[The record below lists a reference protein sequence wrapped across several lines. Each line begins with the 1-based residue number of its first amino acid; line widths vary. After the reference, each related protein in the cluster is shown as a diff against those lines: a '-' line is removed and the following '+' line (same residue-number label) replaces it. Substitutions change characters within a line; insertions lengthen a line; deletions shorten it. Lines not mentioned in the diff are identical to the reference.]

1 MAVSIESMNR
11 DAMPARARW
20 CIGIYSGP
28 SPLRLG
34 PPAGVANPVLSATSV
49 TDVAARFVADPFMI
63 RAGAAWHMFFEI
75 MPAAGRKGVIGHATS
90 LDGLSWRYDRIVLEE
105 SFHLSYPCVIEAG
118 DAFYLV
124 PESHEAGA
132 IRLYRAE
139 AFPDRWSATAT
150 LVEGDWVEPTVFPW
164 GDRWWLMAA
173 TPARH
178 ATELHLFEATELTGP
193 WREHPMSPLVR
204 SDPASARPAGRVVAH
219 GGTLLRFAQDC
230 SRRYGER
237 VRAFE
242 IVELTRRR
250 YRERAVEVSLAA
262 EAWNAARMHHVDA
275 HELGDGQWIACVDC
289 EAASSNGEG
298 VNVDAANVDGAPNP
312 MDHVVR

>member
-1 MAVSIESMNR
+1 
-11 DAMPARARW
+11 
-20 CIGIYSGP
+20 
-28 SPLRLG
+28 
-34 PPAGVANPVLSATSV
+34 
-49 TDVAARFVADPFMI
+49 VAARFVADPFMI
-63 RAGAAWHMFFEI
+63 RAGAGWHMFFEV
-75 MPAAGRKGVIGHATS
+75 MPAAQRKGAIGHATS
-90 LDGLSWRYDRIVLEE
+90 PDGFTWAYDRLVLAEA
-105 SFHLSYPCVIEAG
+105 FHLSYPCVIEADG
-118 DAFYLV
+118 AFYLV

-139 AFPDRWSATAT
+139 AFPYRWAAMAT
-150 LVEGDWVEPTVFPW
+150 LAEGDWVEPTLFPW
-164 GDRWWLMAA
+164 DGRWWLLAA

-178 ATELHLFEATELTGP
+178 ATELHLFEAAELTGP

-204 SDPASARPAGRVVAH
+204 DDPAAARPGGRVIAH

-250 YRERAVEVSLAA
+250 YRERAVDVSLAA
-262 EAWNAARMHHVDA
+262 EAWNAARTHHVDA
-275 HELGDGQWIACVDC
+275 HELGDGQWIACVDG
-289 EAASSNGEG
+289 EAAAPNADG
-298 VNVDAANVDGAPNP
+298 ANVDGGPDP